1 MMTLSASKV
10 RIPPDT
16 FNRVAYQGERV
27 RVDRRGAPSVAIVSL
42 QDLELLEFLEDQI
55 DRETAERAIA
65 EMKASGQEPVAWEQV
80 KARLGL

>member
-1 MMTLSASKV
+1 MTVLTASKA

-27 RVDRRGAPSVAIVSL
+27 RIDRRGAPSVAIIPIE
-42 QDLELLEFLEDQI
+42 DLELLEFLEDQI
-55 DRETAERAIA
+55 DIDAAEKALA
-65 EMKASGQEPVAWEQV
+65 EMKTQGEKPVPWDEV

>member
-1 MMTLSASKV
+1 MTVLTASQV

-27 RVDRRGAPSVAIVSL
+27 RIDRRGAPSVAIIPIE
-42 QDLELLEFLEDQI
+42 DLELLELLEDQLDI
-55 DRETAERAIA
+55 ETAAKALA
-65 EMKASGQEPVAWEQV
+65 EMKAKGEKPVPWDEV